1 MDDLKDIRWKQR
13 FNNYEKSYQSL
24 EKYADQI
31 TYTELE
37 QAGLIQMF
45 EVCFEL
51 AWKVMKDYLEAEGF
65 KVDSPRE
72 TIKKGFEL
80 QLIDD
85 GEAWIEALNSRNMT
99 VHTYDEEKAREMV
112 EYINEQCVPLLEE
125 FYLQMKEKKE

>member
-1 MDDLKDIRWKQR
+1 MDDFKDIRWKQR
-13 FNNYEKSYQSL
+13 FNNYEKAYQSL

-80 QLIDD
+80 QRIAD
-85 GEAWIEALNSRNMT
+85 GEAWIEALNSRNLT

-112 EYINEQCVPLLEE
+112 EYINAQCVPLLEE
-125 FYLQMKEKKE
+125 FYLLMKEKKE